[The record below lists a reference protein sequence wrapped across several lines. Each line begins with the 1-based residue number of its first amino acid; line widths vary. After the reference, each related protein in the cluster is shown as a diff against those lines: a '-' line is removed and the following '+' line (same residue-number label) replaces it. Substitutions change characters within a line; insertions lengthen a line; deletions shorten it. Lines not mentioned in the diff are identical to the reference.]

1 MTVIAGIAIA
11 AEDFDIGQALSATKT
26 RIELTQFVPVN
37 GQLVPYFWKEHGGDS
52 DEFEAAVRANERV
65 ASLTNLDGRVD
76 AHLYRIEWNDVNGF
90 LTALHDNDIMVE
102 EGRTSG
108 DGTWFFRL
116 RAPTKEE
123 LSSFQST
130 CFDASVHLDIRRV
143 YHNPSASFGRADQLS
158 EEQHEALLLAIR
170 SGYFEIPR
178 GRSQEELAAD
188 LGISRQAFSR
198 RLKRAQNNL
207 FKDLYWSELADT

>member
-1 MTVIAGIAIA
+1 M
-11 AEDFDIGQALSATKT
+11 Q
-26 RIELTQFVPVN
+26 
-37 GQLVPYFWKEHGGDS
+37 
-52 DEFEAAVRANERV
+52 
-65 ASLTNLDGRVD
+65 
-76 AHLYRIEWNDVNGF
+76 
-90 LTALHDNDIMVE
+90 
-102 EGRTSG
+102 
-108 DGTWFFRL
+108 
-116 RAPTKEE
+116 E
-123 LSSFQST
+123 LSSFQSA
-130 CFDASVHLDIRRV
+130 CFDAGVNLDIRRV

-207 FKDLYWSELADT
+207 FKDLYWAELTDT